1 MHARSVSLV
10 IAIGLFLAVQ
20 PALALPG
27 DSDTCLDAGYRSKSK
42 GPLGEDE
49 KRTAH
54 EACQRAMSDSSN
66 IMEKYGLQEA
76 DFDIVGRQPND
87 QSQVPLLEGQR

>member
-20 PALALPG
+20 PAVALPG
-27 DSDTCLDAGYRSKSK
+27 DIDTCLDAGYRSKTK

-49 KRTAH
+49 QRAAH
-54 EACQRAMSDSSN
+54 EACQRALSDSSN

-76 DFDIVGRQPND
+76 DFDIAGRYH
-87 QSQVPLLEGQR
+87 

>member
-1 MHARSVSLV
+1 MHAQSVGLIV
-10 IAIGLFLAVQ
+10 AIGLILAVQ

-27 DSDTCLDAGYRSKSK
+27 DIDACLDAGYRSKTK

-49 KRTAH
+49 QRAGH
-54 EACQRAMSDSSN
+54 EACQRALADSSN

-76 DFDIVGRQPND
+76 DFDIVGRPN
-87 QSQVPLLEGQR
+87 